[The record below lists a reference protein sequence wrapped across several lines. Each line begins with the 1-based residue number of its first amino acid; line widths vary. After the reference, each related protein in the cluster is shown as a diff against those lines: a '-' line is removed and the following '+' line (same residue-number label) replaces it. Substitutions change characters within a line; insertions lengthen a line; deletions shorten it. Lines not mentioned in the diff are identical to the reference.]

1 MRPLLVFLHVLG
13 YVLWLGGGFAAM
25 QVGMAMRRAPRAE
38 LGSLIGV
45 QVRLL
50 RVQILPGSVLVV
62 LSGILLTLRLY
73 GSATATAG
81 YPTGL
86 MVMQGAGLLGAI
98 VVLVVMLPT
107 VSRIARLDPQGPQAP
122 LFDALR
128 NKAAVGGMVAGLLGL
143 LALIGWTL
151 LR

>member
-1 MRPLLVFLHVLG
+1 MRHLLIFLHLLG
-13 YVLWLGGGFAAM
+13 LVLWLGGGIAAM
-25 QVGMAMRRAPRAE
+25 HVGIAMRRAVRAE
-38 LGSLIGV
+38 LTTLVAV

-50 RVQILPGSVLVV
+50 RAQILPGSLLVV
-62 LSGILLTLRLY
+62 LTGILLTLRLY

-86 MVMQGAGLLGAI
+86 MVMQGAGLLGAV

-128 NKAAVGGMVAGLLGL
+128 NKAALGGMVAGLLGL
-143 LALIGWTL
+143 AALIGGAL

>member
-1 MRPLLVFLHVLG
+1 MRHLLIFLHLLG
-13 YVLWLGGGFAAM
+13 FVLWLGGGFAAM
-25 QVGMAMRRAPRAE
+25 HVGIAMRRAARAE
-38 LGSLIGV
+38 LASLVGV

-50 RVQILPGSVLVV
+50 RAQILPGSLLVV
-62 LSGILLTLRLY
+62 LTGILLTLRLY

-107 VSRIARLDPQGPQAP
+107 VSRIARLDPLGPQAP

-143 LALIGWTL
+143 VALIGGAL